1 MLSATGSIAITLS
14 KITML
19 LLRKTLEGDNQLT
32 SPDAIAFA
40 LSLLATALLNL
51 KVLNDGLARHEVIQ
65 TVDSFSEIWAA
76 FPRDVGCIFPS
87 PSER

>member
-1 MLSATGSIAITLS
+1 
-14 KITML
+14 ML
-19 LLRKTLEGDNQLT
+19 LLRKTLEGQNQLG

-65 TVDSFSEIWAA
+65 TVDSFREIWAA
-76 FPRDVGCIFPS
+76 FSARSGLRFRHHLS
-87 PSER
+87 R

>member
-1 MLSATGSIAITLS
+1 MRTIFLAGLRSHTDRALAAPSATGSIAITLS

-19 LLRKTLEGDNQLT
+19 LLRKTLEGQNQLT

-65 TVDSFSEIWAA
+65 TVDF
-76 FPRDVGCIFPS
+76 FPDI
-87 PSER
+87 